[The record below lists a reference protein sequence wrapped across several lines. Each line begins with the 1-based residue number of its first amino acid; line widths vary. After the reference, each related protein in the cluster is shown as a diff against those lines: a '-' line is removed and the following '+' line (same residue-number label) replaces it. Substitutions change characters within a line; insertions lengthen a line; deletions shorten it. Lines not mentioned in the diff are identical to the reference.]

1 MLRMRENG
9 KSLAD
14 SKNPRGS
21 FIVLFKGLSDRRSGS
36 RVDQFASG
44 RVDGNHLS
52 VQHRA

>member
-1 MLRMRENG
+1 MFYMSANE

-14 SKNPRGS
+14 SLNPRGS
-21 FIVLFKGLSDRRSGS
+21 FIVLFKGLSDHRSGS

-44 RVDGNHLS
+44 RVDGNHLP